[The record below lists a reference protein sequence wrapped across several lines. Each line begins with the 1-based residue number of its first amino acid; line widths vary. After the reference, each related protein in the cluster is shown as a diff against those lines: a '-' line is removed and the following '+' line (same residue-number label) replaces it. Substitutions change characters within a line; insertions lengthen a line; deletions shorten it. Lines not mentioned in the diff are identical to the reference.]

1 MLIKRSAR
9 NAFLN
14 YELRRYLMPRPPR
27 PPEALLEICNRW
39 SEAIEGITGD
49 AARIEF
55 FQNELP
61 GFLRNQALFEK
72 LLKNI
77 NAGSPYPDLRQA
89 RMIDDEI
96 LLYLNPRRL
105 FSLRMFLY
113 GPGDY
118 TPIHDHSSWGV
129 SGAAVGELGVIR
141 YIREDDGKVEGYA
154 QLRQAAHVYL
164 QPAEIELTRPLNEGI
179 HQTGN
184 PVDDTTIMISVYG
197 SPVRR
202 LYINRF
208 DNKTSKVEKLYPPRI
223 KKKMLAAQALEHFS
237 NSESEVR

>member
-1 MLIKRSAR
+1 
-9 NAFLN
+9 
-14 YELRRYLMPRPPR
+14 MPKPPK
-27 PPEALLEICNRW
+27 PPEELLEICKRW
-39 SEAIEGITGD
+39 SDTIENISGD

-61 GFLRNQALFEK
+61 IFLLNRSLFEK

-77 NAGSPYPDLRQA
+77 KAGSRYPDLRQA
-89 RMIDDEI
+89 QMIDDEI
-96 LLYLNPRRL
+96 LLYLNPKRL

-113 GPGDY
+113 SPGDY

-141 YIREDDGKVEGYA
+141 YVREDDGSIEGYA
-154 QLRQAAHVYL
+154 QLRQAAPAYL
-164 QPAEIELTRPLNEGI
+164 QPGEIELTRPLNEGI

-184 PVDDTTIMISVYG
+184 PVDGTTIMISVYG
-197 SPVRR
+197 SPIRR

-208 DNKTSKVEKLYPPRI
+208 DYKANKVEKLYPPRM
-223 KKKMLAAQALEHFS
+223 KKKMLAAQALKYFS
-237 NSESEVR
+237 TL

>member
-1 MLIKRSAR
+1 
-9 NAFLN
+9 
-14 YELRRYLMPRPPR
+14 MPRPPK
-27 PPEALLEICNRW
+27 PPEELLEICKRW
-39 SEAIEGITGD
+39 SDSIENISGD
-49 AARIEF
+49 AARMDF

-61 GFLRNQALFEK
+61 GFLRNQSVFQE

-77 NAGSPYPDLRQA
+77 IGGSPYPDLRQA
-89 RMIDDEI
+89 QMIDDEI
-96 LLYLNPRRL
+96 LLYLNPKRL

-118 TPIHDHSSWGV
+118 TPIHDHNSWGV

-141 YIREDDGKVEGYA
+141 YAREDDGTVEGYA
-154 QLRQAAHVYL
+154 RLRQTARVQL
-164 QPAEIELTRPLNEGI
+164 QPGEIELTRPLNDGI

-184 PVDDTTIMISVYG
+184 PGQGTTIMISIYG

-208 DNKTSKVEKLYPPRI
+208 DHEHNKVDRLYPPRI
-223 KKKMLAAQALEHFS
+223 KKKMLAAQALDHFS
-237 NSESEVR
+237 TKKK

>member
-1 MLIKRSAR
+1 
-9 NAFLN
+9 
-14 YELRRYLMPRPPR
+14 MPRPPK
-27 PPEALLEICNRW
+27 PPEELLEICKRW
-39 SEAIEGITGD
+39 SDSIENISGD
-49 AARIEF
+49 AARMDF

-61 GFLRNQALFEK
+61 GFLRNQSVFQE

-77 NAGSPYPDLRQA
+77 IGGSPYPDLRQA
-89 RMIDDEI
+89 QMIDDEI
-96 LLYLNPRRL
+96 LLYLNPKRL

-118 TPIHDHSSWGV
+118 TPIHDHNSWGV

-141 YIREDDGKVEGYA
+141 YAREDDGTVEGYA
-154 QLRQAAHVYL
+154 RLRQTARVQL
-164 QPAEIELTRPLNEGI
+164 QPGEIELTRPLNDGI

-184 PVDDTTIMISVYG
+184 PGQGTTIMISIYG

-208 DNKTSKVEKLYPPRI
+208 DHEHNKVDRLYPPRI
-223 KKKMLAAQALEHFS
+223 KKKMLASQALKHF
-237 NSESEVR
+237 NT

>member
-1 MLIKRSAR
+1 
-9 NAFLN
+9 
-14 YELRRYLMPRPPR
+14 MPRPPK
-27 PPEALLEICNRW
+27 PPEELLEICQRW
-39 SEAIEGITGD
+39 SDSIENISGD
-49 AARIEF
+49 AARMDF

-61 GFLRNQALFEK
+61 GFLRNQSVFQE

-77 NAGSPYPDLRQA
+77 IGGSPYPDLRQA
-89 RMIDDEI
+89 QMIDDEI
-96 LLYLNPRRL
+96 LLYLNPKRL

-118 TPIHDHSSWGV
+118 TPIHDHNSWGV

-141 YIREDDGKVEGYA
+141 YAREDDGTVEGYA
-154 QLRQAAHVYL
+154 RLRQTARVQL
-164 QPAEIELTRPLNEGI
+164 QPGEIELTRPLNDGI

-184 PVDDTTIMISVYG
+184 PGQGTTIMISIYG

-208 DNKTSKVEKLYPPRI
+208 DHEHNKVDRLYPPRI
-223 KKKMLAAQALEHFS
+223 KKKMLAAQALDHFS
-237 NSESEVR
+237 TKKK

>member
-1 MLIKRSAR
+1 
-9 NAFLN
+9 
-14 YELRRYLMPRPPR
+14 MPRPPK
-27 PPEALLEICNRW
+27 PPAELLEICNRW
-39 SEAIEGITGD
+39 SQSIESISGD
-49 AARIEF
+49 VARMEF
-55 FQNELP
+55 FQSELP
-61 GFLRNQALFEK
+61 GFLRNQAVFEK

-77 NAGSPYPDLRQA
+77 KDGSPYPDLRQA
-89 RMIDDEI
+89 QMIDDEI

-118 TPIHDHSSWGV
+118 TPIHDHNSWGV

-141 YIREDDGKVEGYA
+141 YVRQDDGPVEGFS
-154 QLRQAAHVYL
+154 QLLQADPVYL
-164 QPAEIELTRPLNEGI
+164 QPGEIELTRPLNDGI

-184 PVDDTTIMISVYG
+184 PGQGTTIMISVYG

-208 DNKTSKVEKLYPPRI
+208 DLKHNKVEKLYPPRI
-223 KKKMLAAQALEHFS
+223 KKKMLAAQALKHF
-237 NSESEVR
+237 NI

>member
-1 MLIKRSAR
+1 
-9 NAFLN
+9 
-14 YELRRYLMPRPPR
+14 MPRPPK
-27 PPEALLEICNRW
+27 PPIELLKICNRW
-39 SEAIEGITGD
+39 SEAVEGISGD

-61 GFLRNQALFEK
+61 GFLRNQSLFTK

-77 NAGSPYPDLRQA
+77 KGGSPYPDLRQA
-89 RMIDDEI
+89 QMIDDEI
-96 LLYLNPRRL
+96 LLYLNPKRL

-141 YIREDDGKVEGYA
+141 YGREDDGSVEGYA
-154 QLRQAAHVYL
+154 QLLQAAPVYL
-164 QPAEIELTRPLNEGI
+164 QPGEIELTRPLNDGI

-184 PVDDTTIMISVYG
+184 PVDGTTIMISVYG
-197 SPVRR
+197 SPMRR
-202 LYINRF
+202 LYINCF
-208 DNKTSKVEKLYPPRI
+208 DYKASKVERLYPPRI
-223 KKKMLAAQALEHFS
+223 KKKMLAAQALDHFS
-237 NSESEVR
+237 TKEK

>member
-1 MLIKRSAR
+1 
-9 NAFLN
+9 
-14 YELRRYLMPRPPR
+14 MPRPPK
-27 PPEALLEICNRW
+27 PPEELLEICKRW
-39 SEAIEGITGD
+39 SDSIENISGD
-49 AARIEF
+49 AARMDF

-61 GFLRNQALFEK
+61 GFLRNQSVFQE

-77 NAGSPYPDLRQA
+77 IGGSPYPDLRQA
-89 RMIDDEI
+89 QMIDDEI
-96 LLYLNPRRL
+96 LLYLNPKRL

-118 TPIHDHSSWGV
+118 TPIHDHNSWGV

-141 YIREDDGKVEGYA
+141 YAREDDGTVEGFA
-154 QLRQAAHVYL
+154 RLRQTARVQL
-164 QPAEIELTRPLNEGI
+164 QPGEIELTRPLNNGI

-184 PVDDTTIMISVYG
+184 PGQGTTIMISIYG

-208 DNKTSKVEKLYPPRI
+208 DHEHNKVDRLYPPRI
-223 KKKMLAAQALEHFS
+223 KKKMLASQALKHF
-237 NSESEVR
+237 NTKEK